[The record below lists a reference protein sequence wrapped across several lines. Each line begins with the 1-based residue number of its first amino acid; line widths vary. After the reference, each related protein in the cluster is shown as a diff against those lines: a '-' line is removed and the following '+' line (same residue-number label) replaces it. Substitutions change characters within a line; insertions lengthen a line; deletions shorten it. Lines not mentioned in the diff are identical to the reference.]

1 MNYVSSIETLR
12 EEFIVPQKF
21 VENDICVREVK
32 IIDTEIEND
41 DLNKE
46 TSASAT
52 NTIEELISCNDGNK
66 LMHFFNDNCDKET
79 INSVFNR
86 CLSESPYLFLSTCEE
101 GISINNPVAHHK
113 YALYLMKNND
123 EVDKKTTFEK
133 ARNHLKFACKNGFD
147 LSYFLL
153 SRLSHEY
160 FKEDSYAYEIAKE
173 GAIKKE
179 KYSKSLLGHFI
190 THGIG
195 TKKDFQRGISTMLES
210 GADDFNE
217 IFSTDIGIY
226 YINKIEEE
234 KEKKEEM
241 RRKAFECF
249 EKAFNANQTRATINN
264 YGLCFMLG
272 IGTEKNMKKAK
283 EIFLICA
290 YQNDSNSMYHIGF
303 ILEETD
309 PEKSLFYYKQAAECG
324 STHAQLEYAH
334 LLLKQGETKEA
345 ARYFKGLLKE
355 AISSQTFRSVSCLRQ
370 KIQKN
375 LSNTSKLRQIM
386 VMLKQRKNLLKNHP
400 LKTIQKKHI

>member
-1 MNYVSSIETLR
+1 M
-12 EEFIVPQKF
+12 IVPQKV

-32 IIDTEIEND
+32 IIEND

-52 NTIEELISCNDGNK
+52 DTIEELISFNDGNK
-66 LMHFFNDNCDKET
+66 LMHFLNDNCDKET

-86 CLSESPYLFLSTCEE
+86 CLSESPDLFLSICEE

-160 FKEDSYAYEIAKE
+160 FKEDSYAYEIAQE
-173 GAIKKE
+173 GASKNE

-190 THGIG
+190 AHGIG

-226 YINKIEEE
+226 YINKIEEEKE

-283 EIFLICA
+283 EIFLIGLSKRFKFDVSHRFHSGRNRSRKVTFLLQASSRMWKHACSSEIRTFA
-290 YQNDSNSMYHIGF
+290 TEARRNRRSCQ
-303 ILEETD
+303 IL
-309 PEKSLFYYKQAAECG
+309 
-324 STHAQLEYAH
+324 
-334 LLLKQGETKEA
+334 
-345 ARYFKGLLKE
+345 
-355 AISSQTFRSVSCLRQ
+355 
-370 KIQKN
+370 
-375 LSNTSKLRQIM
+375 
-386 VMLKQRKNLLKNHP
+386 
-400 LKTIQKKHI
+400 